1 MQTRA
6 SRVPIAIEEEMKRS
20 YMDYAMSVIIG
31 RALPDVRDGLKPVHR
46 RVLYAMHDLGNRWD
60 KPYKKSARVVGD
72 VIGKY
77 HPHGDSAVY
86 DTLVRM
92 AQDFSLRYPLV
103 EGQGN
108 FGSIDG
114 DAPAAMRY
122 TEVRLAKAAGEM
134 LADIDME
141 TVGFEPNYDGSL
153 EEPRVL
159 PSRIPNLLANGS
171 SGIAVGM
178 STNIPPHNLRELSEA
193 LILLVRAPGSSIDE
207 IMRVLPGPDFPT
219 GAYLYGTRGIRD
231 AYTTGKG
238 LLRLR
243 ARTLVERNPRSGRE
257 AIIITEVPYTV
268 NKAKLLEEIAGLVR
282 EKKIE
287 GISDLRDESDRE
299 GLRAVI
305 ELKKGEDSRIV
316 LNQLYKHTRMEVA
329 FGVNLLAIVDQEPR
343 VLTIKEAL
351 VHYVDHRREVTVR
364 KTHFRLKKARARAHI
379 LEGFK
384 IALDHLDAV
393 IELIR
398 RSPSPA
404 DAKEGLMA
412 GFGLSEEQAKA
423 ILDLRLQRLTGLERE
438 KILEEFREILRLIE
452 ELEGILADD
461 RKVNDLLVAEFEEIR
476 DRYGDRRRTEILG
489 HTEEIT
495 PEDLIADEEMVV
507 TISHSGYIKRNP
519 VALYRSQRRGGKGR
533 IGMTPREED
542 FVEHLFVASAHD
554 YILFFSDQGKVY
566 WLKVHEVP
574 EAGAAT
580 RGRAIVNL
588 LPVEPGEGISAY
600 LSVREFQEGA
610 YILMATRQGVV
621 KRTEVTAFSRP
632 WKTRGIQAITLDE
645 GDDLI
650 ATRLTDGDQ
659 EVVLSTRKGLAIRFH
674 ESEVRPTGR
683 MSRGVRGVSLED
695 GDQVVAA
702 GAVRAGTTLLTVT
715 ANGFGKRTALEEYRV
730 QSRGGKGLITIKTT
744 VRNGDV
750 VGVMAV
756 EEADQVILIASSGKL
771 IRTGAAGIS
780 LIGRN
785 TQGVKLFELEPG
797 ETVASI
803 ARVLE
808 DPEEGEEETLKSEE
822 E

>member
-1 MQTRA
+1 METRV

-46 RVLYAMHDLGNRWD
+46 RVLFAMHDLGVRWD

-122 TEVRLAKAAGEM
+122 TEVRMAKPAGEM
-134 LADIDME
+134 LADIEME
-141 TVGFEPNYDGSL
+141 TVDFEPNYDGSL
-153 EEPRVL
+153 EEPVVL

-178 STNIPPHNLRELSEA
+178 STNVPPHNLRELCDA
-193 LILLVRAPGSSIDE
+193 LILLVRQPRVTIDE
-207 IMRVLPGPDFPT
+207 LMRVLPGPDFPT
-219 GAYLYGTRGIRD
+219 GAFLYGVKGIRE
-231 AYTTGKG
+231 AYTTGRG

-243 ARTLVERNPRSGRE
+243 ARTVVERHPRTGKE
-257 AIIITEVPYTV
+257 TLVVTEVPYTV

-282 EKKIE
+282 EKKLE

-299 GLRAVI
+299 GLRVVI

-329 FGVNLLAIVDQEPR
+329 FGVNLLAIVDKQPR

-351 VHYVDHRREVTVR
+351 GHYVDHRREVTVR
-364 KTHFRLKKARARAHI
+364 RTHFRLRKARARAHI

-393 IELIR
+393 IGLIR
-398 RSPSPA
+398 RSASPA
-404 DAKEGLMA
+404 EAREGLI
-412 GFGLSEEQAKA
+412 GEFGLSEEQAKA

-438 KILEEFREILRLIE
+438 KILEEYRETLALIA
-452 ELEGILADD
+452 ELEGILADE
-461 RKVNDLLVAEFEEIR
+461 RKVFDLLVAEFEEVR
-476 DRYGDRRRTEILG
+476 ERYGDARRTEIVPQ
-489 HTEEIT
+489 TEELNA
-495 PEDLIADEEMVV
+495 EDLIAEEEMVV

-519 VALYRSQRRGGKGR
+519 ASVYRSQRRGGKGR
-533 IGMTPREED
+533 LGMSPKEED
-542 FVEHLFVASAHD
+542 FVEQLFVASTHN
-554 YILFFSDQGKVY
+554 YILFFSDRGKVY
-566 WLKVHEVP
+566 WLKVHELP
-574 EAGAAT
+574 LAGTAA
-580 RGRAIVNL
+580 RGKAIVNL
-588 LPVEPGEGISAY
+588 LPMEAGESISAH
-600 LSVREFQEGA
+600 LAVREFREGQFV
-610 YILMATRQGVV
+610 LMATRQGVV
-621 KRTEVTAFSRP
+621 KRIDLMAFSKP
-632 WKTRGIQAITLDE
+632 WKSRGIQAITLDE

-650 ATRLTDGDQ
+650 CTRLTDGLQDI
-659 EVVLSTRKGLAIRFH
+659 VLSTRKGLAIRFR

-683 MSRGVRGVSLED
+683 TSRGVRGVSLEE
-695 GDQVVAA
+695 GDRVV
-702 GAVRAGTTLLTVT
+702 GAEAMRPGTALLTVT
-715 ANGFGKRTALEEYRV
+715 ENGYGKRTELGEYRL
-730 QSRGGKGLITIKTT
+730 QGRGGKGIITIKTT
-744 VRNGDV
+744 ARNGDV
-750 VGVMAV
+750 VGVLSV
-756 EEADQVILIASSGKL
+756 EESDQVILIASSGEL
-771 IRTGAAGIS
+771 IRMEVAGIS
-780 LIGRN
+780 VIGRN
-785 TQGVKLFELEPG
+785 TQGVKLFEVEPG
-797 ETVASI
+797 ETVASV
-803 ARVLE
+803 ARVV
-808 DPEEGEEETLKSEE
+808 DEEAS
-822 E
+822 